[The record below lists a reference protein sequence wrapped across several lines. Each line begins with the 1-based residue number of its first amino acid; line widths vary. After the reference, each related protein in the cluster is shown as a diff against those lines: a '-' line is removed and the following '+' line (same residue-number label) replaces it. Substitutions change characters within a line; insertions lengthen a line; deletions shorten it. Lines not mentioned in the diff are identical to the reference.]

1 MGNSCVFSCWNNRI
15 AVVDNN
21 IKKNNLV
28 KADNFDI
35 EKYNPMIL
43 GNGVSCK
50 AFKLNMNNHKITCKK
65 VKKKHFNTAYEE
77 IKILQ
82 EIGHNNY
89 LPVFFKAVETQK
101 HLYIMYE
108 YLEGIDLMQ
117 MIQNPTYN
125 VKSID
130 NISTIIK
137 ETTLGLYSLF
147 KYNYV
152 HLDIKFENIVIS
164 KTKPIKIKII
174 DLAFCKKLDKKN
186 HLKSIIGTNG
196 YVSPEVL
203 MYKRYFHN
211 TDVWSLGVVL
221 YGLLTDKP
229 VFYNTKNYLTMVQE
243 LQKFEISNISNELN
257 NLDNNASDLVIKML
271 QKNPSSRIS
280 VKEILKHKFITRME

>member
-1 MGNSCVFSCWNNRI
+1 
-15 AVVDNN
+15 
-21 IKKNNLV
+21 
-28 KADNFDI
+28 
-35 EKYNPMIL
+35 MIL

-186 HLKSIIGTNG
+186 HPKSIGTNG

-229 VFYNTKNYLTMVQE
+229 VFYNTKNYLTMV
-243 LQKFEISNISNELN
+243 S
-257 NLDNNASDLVIKML
+257 
-271 QKNPSSRIS
+271 KNYKS
-280 VKEILKHKFITRME
+280 LKYQIYQMN